1 MEKEYI
7 CIRDLENNGFAEGYS
22 MSVEDW
28 RCQGMDWAEL
38 DGDFE
43 TIDELEKLDSKQVLD
58 YIQEYWNIE
67 IVESNKFAT
76 DLLFKIND
84 NIDVF
89 KGCLKEYYKDLEKK
103 DYNKDMIL
111 NMIDKVKTK
120 IYTLDN
126 VKLMIFNTLRGD
138 KKC

>member
-7 CIRDLENNGFAEGYS
+7 CIRDLEGGSFAEGYS
-22 MSVEDW
+22 MTVEGW
-28 RCQGMDWAEL
+28 RWQGMDWAEN
-38 DGDFE
+38 DGDSE
-43 TIDELEKLDSKQVLD
+43 TYEELKKLDTSEVLD
-58 YIQEYWNIE
+58 YIREIWELE
-67 IVESNKFAT
+67 IVESNKFVT
-76 DLLFKIND
+76 DLLFKINE

-89 KGCLKEYYKDLEKK
+89 KSCLKEYYKDLEKK
-103 DYNKDMIL
+103 DYNKDIVL
-111 NMIDKVKTK
+111 DMIDKVKTK

>member
-1 MEKEYI
+1 MEKKYI
-7 CIRDLENNGFAEGYS
+7 CIRDLQGGEFALGYS
-22 MSVEDW
+22 MTVEEW
-28 RCQGMDWAEL
+28 RGQAIEWAEN
-38 DGDFE
+38 DGDNE
-43 TIDELEKLDSKQVLD
+43 TYEELEKLDTSEVLD
-58 YIQEYWNIE
+58 YIREIWELE

-111 NMIDKVKTK
+111 DMIDKVKTK
-120 IYTLDN
+120 ISTLNN